1 MCISGLKNRFLPD
14 FVLLT
19 LRAVGLQIKLSL
31 AFWKA
36 LDVYFNVA
44 KFQTL
49 IRYGLKIIG
58 LGVRS
63 VPGGAKAEQQ
73 NL

>member
-1 MCISGLKNRFLPD
+1 MHLGFEEQIFTRF
-14 FVLLT
+14 FLLT
-19 LRAVGLQIKLSL
+19 LRAVGLQIKLGL

-36 LDVYFNVA
+36 LDVYFNFP

-58 LGVRS
+58 LGVRP

>member
-19 LRAVGLQIKLSL
+19 LRAVGLQINLSL

-36 LDVYFNVA
+36 LDVYFNVS

-58 LGVRS
+58 LVVRP
-63 VPGGAKAEQQ
+63 VPRGAKAEQQ